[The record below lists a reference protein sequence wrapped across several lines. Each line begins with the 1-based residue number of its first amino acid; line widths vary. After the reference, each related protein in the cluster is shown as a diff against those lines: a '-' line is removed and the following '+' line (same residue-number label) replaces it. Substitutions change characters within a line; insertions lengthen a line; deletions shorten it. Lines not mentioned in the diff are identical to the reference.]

1 MAKRKRAVHERT
13 EEWAQLRL
21 LLKWPEQVVYELIRP
36 VVIFGETAG
45 ARARATGEQ
54 ERTIDRRADRFD
66 REGLPGLYRQ
76 ERREPVEDPRGLPP
90 PMRQRIVDLRAEV
103 PSMSLREIA
112 DVCDVEFGRRPSH
125 HTVQKILAAGPAPSR
140 TTRRFPPYAQI
151 GEPIQRRLAIVRL
164 HAEGWRV
171 RTIARYL
178 ETTPRTV
185 YRTLARWAGE
195 QFAGL
200 ADKSHAPKQPAT
212 KATLATT
219 NEVRKLQ
226 RNPDLGAWR
235 IHAALLQLGIK
246 ASPRTCGRILAR
258 NRALY
263 GLDKP
268 KRSPRPK
275 KKMPYKASKR
285 HEYWSIDIR
294 YIERHRLADPK
305 PVFVISILE
314 NYSRALLASALS
326 PTQDLLAVLVV
337 VYEAL
342 RRCGAPEAVVSDG
355 GAVFRAKQLLHAYE
369 ALGVRREQIPQG
381 QPWTNYIES
390 HFGIMRRLADFDFA
404 RAETWEAMLA
414 VHERFVRDYN
424 AQVHWAH
431 RDRQDG
437 RHSPAA
443 VLGWVQGTAYPEEVL
458 RRVLYAVQFTRRV
471 DRHGYIRF
479 RHWRLYGERGLAGTP
494 VAVWVYDGSLRL
506 EYQTVLLSMYAVV
519 LQGDGKHFREVK
531 HPRLAET
538 RFRSPQLTL
547 FDLGPDEWL
556 LFLRLPA
563 YAPRKRVTPG
573 GATQLPLPLEAVR
586 IG

>member
-1 MAKRKRAVHERT
+1 MSKRKRTVHERT
-13 EEWAQLRL
+13 DDWAQLRL

-36 VVIFGETAG
+36 VVIFGETAS

-66 REGLPGLYRQ
+66 RAGLPSLFPT
-76 ERREPVEDPRGLPP
+76 ERRGPVDDPRGLPP

-103 PSMSLREIA
+103 PGMSLREIA
-112 DVCDVEFGRRPSH
+112 DVCEVEFGRRPSH
-125 HTVQKILAAGPAPSR
+125 HTVQKVLAAGPAPSR

-151 GEPIQRRLAIVRL
+151 GDAIQRRLAVVRL

-171 RTIARYL
+171 STIARYL

-185 YRTLARWAGE
+185 YRTLERWAAE

-200 ADKSHAPKQPAT
+200 ADKSHAPRQPAT
-212 KATLATT
+212 KTTLAVA
-219 NEVRKLQ
+219 NAVRKLQ
-226 RNPDLGAWR
+226 QNPELGEWR
-235 IHAALLQLGIK
+235 VHAALLQLGITV
-246 ASPRTCGRILAR
+246 SPRTCGRLLAK
-258 NRALY
+258 NRVLY
-263 GLDKP
+263 GLGRP

-275 KKMPYKASKR
+275 KEMPFKASKR
-285 HEYWSIDIR
+285 HQYWSIDIR
-294 YIERHRLADPK
+294 YIEKHQLDDPK

-337 VYEAL
+337 IYEAL
-342 RRCGAPEAVVSDG
+342 RRCGTPEALVRDG
-355 GAVFRAKQLLHAYE
+355 GAVFRAKQLLRAYE

-390 HFGIMRRLADFDFA
+390 HFGVMRRLADYDFA
-404 RAETWEAMLA
+404 QAMTWEAMLA

-437 RHSPAA
+437 RHSPAE
-443 VLGWVQGTAYPEEVL
+443 VLGWVRGTTYPEEVL
-458 RRVLYAVQFTRRV
+458 RRVLYAVQFTRHV

-479 RHWRLYGERGLAGTP
+479 RHWRLYGERGLAGTS
-494 VAVWVYDGSLRL
+494 VSVWVYDGALRL
-506 EYQTVLLSMYAVV
+506 EYQTVLLAGYSVA
-519 LQGDGKHFREVK
+519 LQGDRKHIREVSN
-531 HPRLAET
+531 PRLVGT

-563 YAPRKRVTPG
+563 YAPRKRVTPSG
-573 GATQLPLPLEAVR
+573 SAQLPLPLEAVR